1 MERWIFKIP
10 FEENGIRSF
19 YRELNEITNNGIF
32 IDYRF
37 EKGKF
42 GEYLENI
49 VEIDNFPIINSF

>member
-1 MERWIFKIP
+1 
-10 FEENGIRSF
+10 
-19 YRELNEITNNGIF
+19 LNEITNNGIF